1 MNKIIILNLIYT
13 KSRAY
18 NFTVK
23 CYGKKINQDGSMVEY
38 ATPRAV
44 SGCGYDKVDTAKS
57 IVLDEL
63 FTQQELEHCFKNK
76 IYGVMLSSL
85 TNKYIID
92 GGCGSCDN
100 IARSLNY
107 EVLTCKDC
115 VIYQA
120 K

>member
-1 MNKIIILNLIYT
+1 MTTTIILNLIYKT
-13 KSRAY
+13 SRVY
-18 NFTVK
+18 NFTIK
-23 CYGKKINQDGSMVEY
+23 CYGKRINEDGSIVEHS
-38 ATPRAV
+38 TPRAV

-76 IYGVMLSSL
+76 VYGVMLSSL

-100 IARSLNY
+100 IARFLKY
-107 EVLTCKDC
+107 QVYTCNDSIVYTK
-115 VIYQA
+115 
-120 K
+120 